1 MSSREKMLQAVRQSK
16 PDASELPAIPE
27 STTFADR
34 KVERFTEALNNIG
47 GQVIPVRDF
56 SDISAYVR
64 QNYVLNR
71 VITTLPELADVG
83 EVHWHEV
90 APHELADVEFG
101 ILVAQFGV
109 AENAAVWLTD
119 LLMMHRAAPFIC
131 QHLGVVLSAAD
142 IVANMHEAYTRIG
155 ADEYGFGLFIAGPSK
170 TADIEQSLVLGAH
183 GPKTMTV
190 FLME

>member
-1 MSSREKMLQAVRQSK
+1 MSSREKILQAVRQSK
-16 PDASELPAIPE
+16 PTASALPAIPE
-27 STTFADR
+27 STTFSDR
-34 KVERFTEALNNIG
+34 KIERFTQTLGNIG
-47 GQVIPVRDF
+47 GQVIPVRNFD
-56 SDISAYVR
+56 DVISYVR
-64 QNYVLNR
+64 LNYTPQR

-90 APHELADVEFG
+90 GPHELADVEFAV
-101 ILVAQFGV
+101 LVAHFGV

-119 LLMMHRAAPFIC
+119 SLMMHRAAPFIC
-131 QHLGVVLSAAD
+131 QHLGVVLSASD

-155 ADEYGFGLFIAGPSK
+155 ADEYSFGLFIAGPSK